1 MDQGWGEVMDKKGP
15 YSIEPGLC
23 DLTMKTIGRQNLRRL
38 SQNVSNHQCCI
49 NYDMRT
55 REKPLKRKYA
65 TPECNTN
72 IENRDRFSY
81 EMSVISTLHCVTT
94 FTPHSTEDN

>member
-1 MDQGWGEVMDKKGP
+1 
-15 YSIEPGLC
+15 
-23 DLTMKTIGRQNLRRL
+23 
-38 SQNVSNHQCCI
+38 
-49 NYDMRT
+49 MRT